1 MRFRN
6 LDKHEK
12 NFLRGYSFD
21 FHTGG
26 TPPAKCLPLYGAA
39 LQKELGDLAGAGFN
53 MTCMGEVLPRYE
65 NFVRINKDVK
75 DEWGIP
81 ALHIRHKYTDN
92 EHAMVRDAMNVAEEL
107 CHGAGFQVIAKHSQ
121 MVPPGESIHELG
133 SCRMGADPKISVLNK
148 HNQSHDV
155 KNLFVVDGSSFVSG
169 GCQNPT
175 MTILALS
182 MRAAEYMAEEMRKR
196 NI

>member
-1 MRFRN
+1 
-6 LDKHEK
+6 
-12 NFLRGYSFD
+12 LRGYSFD
-21 FHTGG
+21 FNSGG
-26 TPPAKCLPLYGAA
+26 TPPAKYLPLYGAA
-39 LQKELGDLAGAGFN
+39 LQKELADVAGAGFS

-92 EHAMVRDAMNVAEEL
+92 EHAMVRNAMNTAEEL

-133 SCRMGADPKISVLNK
+133 SCRMGADPKTSVLNR
-148 HNQSHDV
+148 HNQTHDV

-169 GCQNPT
+169 GVQNPT
-175 MTILALS
+175 LTILALS
-182 MRAAEYMAEEMRKR
+182 MRAAEYMADEMRKK